1 MTKGEAK
8 TTIQEQEKKPGF
20 VLADFLRD
28 TKAELDKVVWPT
40 RQQLIAESAVVI
52 VMVVI
57 AALLINGVDWIFA
70 QLAKIIFK

>member
-8 TTIQEQEKKPGF
+8 TTISEKKEGF
-20 VLADFLRD
+20 VLGNFFRD

-40 RQQLIAESAVVI
+40 RQQLISESAVVI

-70 QLAKIIFK
+70 RLAQAILTR

>member
-8 TTIQEQEKKPGF
+8 TTVPEKKEGF
-20 VLADFLRD
+20 VLAEYFRN

-40 RQQLIAESAVVI
+40 RQQLISESAVVI

-57 AALLINGVDWIFA
+57 AALLINGVDWIFSRLA
-70 QLAKIIFK
+70 QLIFN